1 MSLSGK
7 KHSLNSWMFIPA
19 FREEG
24 KDIGFVFRKL
34 PEAGVGWAMGPSD
47 TCTKY
52 VIQEGHRLKTFRK
65 GSKRASGRQHRAEE
79 APGLGGETLGLVSA
93 SDLTE
98 VSSSV
103 ECTPP
108 LQDGGEN

>member
-7 KHSLNSWMFIPA
+7 KHSLNSWMFMPA

-24 KDIGFVFRKL
+24 KDIGSVFRKL

-52 VIQEGHRLKTFRK
+52 VIREGHRLRLSRK
-65 GSKRASGRQHRAEE
+65 AVRGLRDGSVVQKRPRGWEGR
-79 APGLGGETLGLVSA
+79 PWV
-93 SDLTE
+93 
-98 VSSSV
+98 
-103 ECTPP
+103 
-108 LQDGGEN
+108 